1 MRGLSAFI
9 RNDKGTLATAFA
21 LLSVPLSLSIALM
34 IDYTTTLRSRD
45 DMRNTADTAAL
56 AGANA
61 AGAILSR
68 AMFNDEATRNA
79 AAAAADTA
87 AKNVFSS
94 NGSMAGVTT
103 PVPTVAMVAANTQIT
118 VTVDYSYYSK
128 SAFSHFF
135 TSTGTRVAGQATAI
149 YSFPPYID
157 IHVLLDTSGSMGL
170 GATRTSQIQMRNDG
184 SLSCIFGCHNNNSN
198 KYTIAKTKGY
208 QMRIDVLRD
217 SLKRMID
224 TAISQSAVQATPTVR
239 IGLYGFSNEYSKIA
253 DASYDLS
260 TIKTKAEAITL
271 ATSGGGTDFYNA
283 MTKLN
288 TDITRVGDGSGSS
301 QPRVFVFVITDGV
314 EDGAEGYQTGVNHHN
329 NPTFGW
335 RWDTDNPMP
344 KTAHWGVRPL
354 PNSYCQAFKN
364 RGITVSALYTTYV
377 TFDPAISDPWD
388 SARENTLNNNVI
400 PQIPNALRDCSSGT
414 GNFFQADR
422 PEDIDSAIQLMFS
435 NATAPLRLAR

>member
-1 MRGLSAFI
+1 
-9 RNDKGTLATAFA
+9 
-21 LLSVPLSLSIALM
+21 
-34 IDYTTTLRSRD
+34 
-45 DMRNTADTAAL
+45 MRNTADTAAL

-68 AMFNDEATRNA
+68 AMFNDEATRTA
-79 AAAAADTA
+79 AATAADTA
-87 AKNVFSS
+87 AKNVFAS
-94 NGSMAGVTT
+94 NGSMAGVTP
-103 PVPTVAMVAANTQIT
+103 PVPTVAMTTATSQIT
-118 VTVDYSYYSK
+118 VTVDYSYASK
-128 SAFSHFF
+128 SAFTHFF
-135 TSTGTRVAGQATAI
+135 SSTGTRVAGQATAI

-184 SLSCIFGCHNNNSN
+184 SLSCIFGCHSSNSN
-198 KYTIAKTKGY
+198 KYTTAKSKGY

-217 SLKRMID
+217 SLKRMIE
-224 TAISQSAVQATPTVR
+224 TAITQSAVQATPTVR

-260 TIKTKAEAITL
+260 TIKTKAETITL

-283 MTKLN
+283 MAKLN

-301 QPRVFVFVITDGV
+301 QPRVFVFIITDGV
-314 EDGAEGYQTGVNHHN
+314 EDGADGYWTGSGW
-329 NPTFGW
+329 GW
-335 RWDTDNPMP
+335 RWDPDNPMP
-344 KTAHWGVRPL
+344 KKAHFGVRPL
-354 PNSYCQAFKN
+354 PKSYCQAFKN

-388 SARENTLNNNVI
+388 SARETTLNNDVI
-400 PQIPNALRDCSSGT
+400 PNIPNALRDCSSGT
-414 GNFFQADR
+414 GNFFQADK